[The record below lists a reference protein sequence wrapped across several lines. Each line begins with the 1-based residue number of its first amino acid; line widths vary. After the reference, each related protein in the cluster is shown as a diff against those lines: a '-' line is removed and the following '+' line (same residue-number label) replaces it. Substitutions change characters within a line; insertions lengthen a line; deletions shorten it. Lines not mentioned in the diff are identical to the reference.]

1 VPAALA
7 ARSSAQPQE
16 PSQAPIPA
24 PPGSPVPTHKHFI
37 KTKSTIMTKSR
48 INGTLSC
55 SRIMYMKN
63 SKSMAGSCLVAL
75 LGQYNNKGP
84 RYEETT
90 ESSVRTIVVGTEICA
105 GPPVIPNQW
114 KIEKDIEGFC
124 FLDPAFS

>member
-1 VPAALA
+1 
-7 ARSSAQPQE
+7 
-16 PSQAPIPA
+16 
-24 PPGSPVPTHKHFI
+24 
-37 KTKSTIMTKSR
+37 
-48 INGTLSC
+48 
-55 SRIMYMKN
+55 MKN